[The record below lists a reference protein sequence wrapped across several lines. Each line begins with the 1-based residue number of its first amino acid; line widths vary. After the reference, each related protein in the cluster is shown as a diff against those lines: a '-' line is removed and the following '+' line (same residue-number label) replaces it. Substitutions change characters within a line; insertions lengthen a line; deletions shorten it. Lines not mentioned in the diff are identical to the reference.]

1 MAEYKK
7 VLKNK
12 NMRIKLLNI
21 MAFVPDRLMLLL
33 QYRMKTGRRLDLKN
47 PQRYSEK
54 LQWYKLYYRDPL
66 MKQCADKYEVR
77 RYIEDCGCA
86 EILNEVYGVYDS
98 ADEVPF
104 DRLPNEFVLKDTLG
118 GGGDGVIIVR
128 DKSRL
133 DIEKTKRQMTEWT
146 QRYAKKHFAREW
158 VYEGG
163 KHRII
168 VERYIASEKEQGGLI
183 DYKFFCFF
191 GKVKCL
197 YVIADREIGKK
208 AGLGIFDAEFNK
220 LHILRA
226 DEEPLLREIPKPGN
240 FELMK
245 RIAEKLSKPFP
256 HARIDLYN
264 CDSGIVFGEVTFFD
278 GSCYMTFE
286 RDEFDYELGKEFI
299 LPERSNA

>member
-1 MAEYKK
+1 
-7 VLKNK
+7 
-12 NMRIKLLNI
+12 MRIKLLNV

-133 DIEKTKRQMTEWT
+133 DIEKTKKQMTEWT

-191 GKVKCL
+191 GKVKYL
-197 YVIADREIGKK
+197 YVIADREVGKK
-208 AGLGIFDAEFNK
+208 AGFGIFDAEFNK

-245 RIAEKLSKPFP
+245 RIAENLSKPFP

-278 GSCYMTFE
+278 GSGYMTFE
-286 RDEFDYELGKEFI
+286 PDEFDYELGKEFI